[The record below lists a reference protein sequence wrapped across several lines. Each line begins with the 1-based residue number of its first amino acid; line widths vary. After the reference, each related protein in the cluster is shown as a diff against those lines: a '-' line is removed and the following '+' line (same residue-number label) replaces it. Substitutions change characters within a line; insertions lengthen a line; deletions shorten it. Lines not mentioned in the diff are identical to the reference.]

1 MKLSRP
7 NWILTSAGIAAAL
20 TVGIYLVNDH
30 TPRSNRRVAYR
41 IGFQDVPP
49 FQYKKE
55 DGSPGGL
62 AIDLVREA
70 ARQRGIQL
78 EWVWYEGRSE
88 QALRKRDV
96 DLWPLI
102 TITPER
108 QREKAIYISKP
119 YLQHHFSLLVR
130 ANSKYKQPQELTGA
144 TITHLGVVS
153 SWRETVIPRA
163 HMVGV
168 ASHKEAIERLCNGDV
183 DAAFMDELSARAIL
197 LSGISCNQPL
207 REISMPAMR
216 SRLGV
221 GSTLESIPIADEI
234 RRGIDTSALEGGL
247 QKILANGGYF
257 SSSNMEYFSALLNAQ
272 RRERWLRLAAAVFSC
287 LFLITIVAA
296 DRIRRQR
303 NRIKLTERAL
313 RESESKLRLLANNLS
328 DMVLAYD
335 MNRRL
340 VFINP
345 AIERMTGYTREEL
358 QNANFICWIHPDD
371 QPRMRGYWD
380 KLFLG
385 SSYSNEEY
393 RSIAKDGRLK
403 WISATWTPIYDEAGR
418 QVGVEGCERDITERK
433 LAERA
438 LKESEQRLQHEAAL
452 RTSEERFRIIAD
464 TAPVMIWSA
473 GRDKVLAF
481 FNKTWLDFVGRTM
494 EQELNNGWIES
505 VHPDDLESCFSK
517 YSHAFDARESFHI
530 EVRLRRRDGEYRR
543 VLCSGVP
550 RYEPNGDFA
559 GYIGSDVD
567 ITDLRRTQE
576 EEFKRQKHESLNVL
590 TGGIAH
596 DFNNL
601 MGSVLLDAEM
611 AEQNLAAG
619 EMPVEQIQ
627 RIKTV
632 ALRAAEIVREL
643 MVYSGQED
651 AELGPV
657 DLSLLVREML
667 ALLKVSISKNAVLD
681 THFEQDLPAV
691 RGNAAQLRQVVMNLV
706 INASEAIADKNG
718 MIQVSTSLG
727 ADPKQNLAKGG
738 VTAIANTSVKLEVS
752 DTGCGMT
759 EEQTS
764 RIFEPFYTTKFAGRG
779 LGLAAVLGII
789 RGHGGT
795 IEVESAPGRGS
806 RFTVLLPCASQTVRS
821 RNEAAILASK
831 SDATHAGTILVV
843 DDEETLRL
851 AIATMLRKNGFAV
864 IEAADGEESIEL
876 LRAHGTQVELI
887 LLDVTLPGLSGPEL
901 LARLR
906 SIQPNVTVIIT
917 TAYSKECATEMM
929 RGQPNCLFLR
939 KPYPFKELMSLLRTA
954 FGAPTRTSGL
964 SADT

>member
-1 MKLSRP
+1 MPS
-7 NWILTSAGIAAAL
+7 
-20 TVGIYLVNDH
+20 
-30 TPRSNRRVAYR
+30 
-41 IGFQDVPP
+41 
-49 FQYKKE
+49 
-55 DGSPGGL
+55 GL
-62 AIDLVREA
+62 AIELVRDA
-70 ARQRGIQL
+70 ARRRGIRL
-78 EWVWYEGRSE
+78 DWVWHPGGAED
-88 QALRKRDV
+88 ALRKREV

-102 TITPER
+102 TILPER
-108 QREKAIYISKP
+108 VGIIYISKP
-119 YLQHHFSLLVR
+119 YLQHDNSLLVR
-130 ANSKYKQPQELTGA
+130 ANGLHHRLEDIDSAAISYLDLPINQRLLHGIFPNTRLIAKKSQ
-144 TITHLGVVS
+144 
-153 SWRETVIPRA
+153 R
-163 HMVGV
+163 
-168 ASHKEAIERLCNGDV
+168 EAIGDMCAQRT
-183 DAAFMDELSARAIL
+183 DAVFLDEFTATALV
-197 LSGISCNQPL
+197 LSGMGCSSTPL
-207 REISMPAMR
+207 RLIPVPKLWGAA
-216 SRLGV
+216 LGV
-221 GSTLESIPIADEI
+221 GSTLEVGAVADEI
-234 RRGIDTSALEGGL
+234 RRGMDDLAQGSELEA
-247 QKILANGGYF
+247 ILAKWGYL
-257 SSSNMEYFSALLNAQ
+257 SARNLEYFRAVMNRE
-272 RRERWLRLAAAVFSC
+272 RRERWLIATIGIFAVLLTLTGFG
-287 LFLITIVAA
+287 A

-303 NRIKLTERAL
+303 NRIKQTERAL
-313 RESESKLRLLANNLS
+313 REGELNLRLLANNLT

-340 VFINP
+340 VFANP
-345 AIERMTGYTREEL
+345 AVERMTGYTREEL
-358 QNANFICWIHPDD
+358 QSANCICWIHPDD
-371 QPRMRGYWD
+371 QPRMLGYWD
-380 KLFLG
+380 KLFQG

-403 WISATWTPIYDEAGR
+403 WIAATWTPMYDEAGR

-433 LAERA
+433 LAEQA

-473 GRDKVLAF
+473 GRDKILTF

-494 EQELNNGWIES
+494 EQELNNGWIQS

-517 YSHAFDARESFHI
+517 FSQAFDVRESFHV

-611 AEQNLAAG
+611 AEQELTAG
-619 EMPVEQIQ
+619 ETPVEQIQ

-657 DLSLLVREML
+657 DLARLVREML
-667 ALLKVSISKNAVLD
+667 ELLKVSISKNALLD
-681 THFEQDLPAV
+681 THFEKDLPAV

-706 INASEAIADKNG
+706 INASEAIGDKNG
-718 MIQVSTSLG
+718 VIQVSTSLG
-727 ADPKQNLAKGG
+727 ADPRQNLAKGG

-795 IEVESAPGRGS
+795 IDVESTPGRGS
-806 RFTVLLPCASQTVRS
+806 RFTVLLPCISPTVRG

-831 SDATHAGTILVV
+831 SQATHAGTILLV

-876 LRAHGTQVELI
+876 LRAHGTQVDLI

-906 SIQPNVTVIIT
+906 GIQPDAKVIIT
-917 TAYSKECATEMM
+917 TAYNKDSAMEII
-929 RGQPNCLFLR
+929 RGQPNCFFLR

-954 FGAPTRTSGL
+954 FGAPTRTSGQ
-964 SADT
+964 SDD